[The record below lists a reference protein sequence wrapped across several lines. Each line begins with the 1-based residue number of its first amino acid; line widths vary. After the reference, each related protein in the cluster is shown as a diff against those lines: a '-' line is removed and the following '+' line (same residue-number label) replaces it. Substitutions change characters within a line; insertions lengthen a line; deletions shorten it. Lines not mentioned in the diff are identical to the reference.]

1 MALKNRTNDFRFVA
15 PTSILG
21 IFISEEIVLA
31 QFRKSPTA
39 TTSSTAA
46 YYIYVAC

>member
-1 MALKNRTNDFRFVA
+1 MVVKIRTNDFGFVA
-15 PTSILG
+15 PTSFLG
-21 IFISEEIVLA
+21 IFSEEIVLV